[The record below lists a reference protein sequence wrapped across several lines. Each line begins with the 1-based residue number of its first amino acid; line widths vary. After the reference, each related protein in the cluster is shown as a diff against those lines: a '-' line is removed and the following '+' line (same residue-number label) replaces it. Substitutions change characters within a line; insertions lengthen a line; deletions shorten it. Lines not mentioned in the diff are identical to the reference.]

1 MQAKLQ
7 AEDGH
12 VAAEDGGCEVL
23 DIADVLG
30 RAYSGAKSWTL

>member
-1 MQAKLQ
+1 MLTKLQ

-12 VAAEDGGCEVL
+12 EAAEDGGCEFV

-30 RAYSGAKSWTL
+30 TLVPNHGYYK